1 MRVIVLVIIVM
12 ISFSG
17 LVQTKIDSIKIY
29 TLNFQ
34 LDTRYGYG
42 INDVIEHGELTTLL
56 PLQLKVNDSLIDYI
70 SSLDLS
76 PYSGGI
82 NLRMVCIIHSNLGKK
97 ILGFSNTRIMQIA
110 EITYTERDDNLL
122 AFFAN
127 LIDNAKYREI
137 IFDNI
142 KSLKN
147 KKKKH

>member
-1 MRVIVLVIIVM
+1 MKEIVVTFIVM
-12 ISFSG
+12 ISFTG

-42 INDVIEHGELTTLL
+42 INDVIEHGELTTLR
-56 PLQLKVNDSLIDYI
+56 PLQLKGNDSLINYI
-70 SSLDLS
+70 NSLDLS

-82 NLRMVCIIHSNLGKK
+82 NLRMVCIIYSNEGKK
-97 ILGFSNTRIMQIA
+97 ILGFSNTRIMSVD
-110 EITYTERDDNLL
+110 EIITERDDNLL
-122 AFFAN
+122 AFFAD

-147 KKKKH
+147 RKKKH

>member
-1 MRVIVLVIIVM
+1 M
-12 ISFSG
+12 ISFTG
-17 LVQTKIDSIKIY
+17 LVQTKIDSVKIY

-42 INDVIEHGELTTLL
+42 INDVIEHGDLTTLL
-56 PLQLKVNDSLIDYI
+56 PLQLKGNDSLINYI
-70 SSLDLS
+70 NSLDLS

-82 NLRMVCIIHSNLGKK
+82 NLRMVCILYSNLGKK
-97 ILGFSNTRIMQIA
+97 ILGFSNTRIMQVD
-110 EITYTERDDNLL
+110 EITIPERDDNLL
-122 AFFAN
+122 AFFAD

-147 KKKKH
+147 RKKKH

>member
-1 MRVIVLVIIVM
+1 MRVIVLVIFVM
-12 ISFSG
+12 ISFTG
-17 LVQTKIDSIKIY
+17 LVQTKIDSVKIY

-42 INDVIEHGELTTLL
+42 INDVIEHGELTTLR
-56 PLQLKVNDSLIDYI
+56 PLQLKGNDSLINYI
-70 SSLDLS
+70 NSLDLS

-82 NLRMVCIIHSNLGKK
+82 NLRMVCIIYSNEGKK
-97 ILGFSNTRIMQIA
+97 NLGFSNTRIMSVD
-110 EITYTERDDNLL
+110 EIITERDDNLL
-122 AFFAN
+122 AFFAD

-147 KKKKH
+147 RKKKH

>member
-1 MRVIVLVIIVM
+1 MKVIVVTFIVM

-17 LVQTKIDSIKIY
+17 LVQTKIDSVKIY

-56 PLQLKVNDSLIDYI
+56 PLQLEGNDSLIAYI
-70 SSLDLS
+70 NSLDLS

-82 NLRMVCIIHSNLGKK
+82 NLRMVCIIYSNLGKK
-97 ILGFSNTRIMQIA
+97 ILGFGSTKIMSVD
-110 EITYTERDDNLL
+110 EIITERDDNLL
-122 AFFAN
+122 AFFAD

-147 KKKKH
+147 RKKKH

>member
-82 NLRMVCIIHSNLGKK
+82 NLRMVCIIYSNLGKK
-97 ILGFSNTRIMQIA
+97 ILGFGSTRIMSVD
-110 EITYTERDDNLL
+110 EIITERDDNLL
-122 AFFAN
+122 GFFAD

>member
-1 MRVIVLVIIVM
+1 MKVIVVTFIVM

-17 LVQTKIDSIKIY
+17 LVQTKIDSVKIY

-56 PLQLKVNDSLIDYI
+56 PLQLKGNDSLIAYI
-70 SSLDLS
+70 NSLDLS

-82 NLRMVCIIHSNLGKK
+82 NLRMVCIIYSNLGEK
-97 ILGFSNTRIMQIA
+97 ILGFGSTRIMSFD
-110 EITYTERDDNLL
+110 EIITERDDNLL
-122 AFFAN
+122 ALFAD

-147 KKKKH
+147 RKKKH